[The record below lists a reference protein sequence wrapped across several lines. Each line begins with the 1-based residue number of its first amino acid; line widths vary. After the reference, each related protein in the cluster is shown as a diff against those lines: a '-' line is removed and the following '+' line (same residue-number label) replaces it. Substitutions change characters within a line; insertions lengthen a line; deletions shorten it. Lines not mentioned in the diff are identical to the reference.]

1 MTVRV
6 RAGRHGSCFKNSN
19 HMSRLNTSTVE
30 EEIVLLYTLYVCG
43 RRPSKSRATE
53 FILSNHFLQERDR
66 DYGEVA
72 GGESR
77 IENRIAWTREN
88 LRRKG
93 YLGGQEHGIWDITP
107 AGIER
112 LRKTAIRSL
121 TWDKEEFELLGIAWK
136 RFTPAFLDR
145 LKTLAEHFN
154 KLERPTS

>member
-1 MTVRV
+1 MPNASAQSSPRMP
-6 RAGRHGSCFKNSN
+6 NI
-19 HMSRLNTSTVE
+19 NTSTIE

-66 DYGEVA
+66 DYGEVT

-88 LRRKG
+88 LKRKG
-93 YLGGQEHGIWDITP
+93 HLGGQEHGIWDITR

-112 LRKTAIRSL
+112 LRKTATRSL
-121 TWDKEEFELLGIAWK
+121 TWDEEEFELLG
-136 RFTPAFLDR
+136 
-145 LKTLAEHFN
+145 
-154 KLERPTS
+154 

>member
-1 MTVRV
+1 
-6 RAGRHGSCFKNSN
+6 
-19 HMSRLNTSTVE
+19 MSRLNTSTVE
-30 EEIVLLYTLYVCG
+30 EEIVLLYTIYVCG
-43 RRPSKSRATE
+43 RRPSKGRATE

-66 DYGEVA
+66 DYGEVT

-93 YLGGQEHGIWDITP
+93 NLGGRDHGIWDITP

-112 LRKTAIRSL
+112 LRKAAVRSL
-121 TWDKEEFELLGIAWK
+121 TWDTEEFELLGVEWK

-145 LKTLAEHFN
+145 LKALAEHFN
-154 KLERPTS
+154 RLDRPQS